1 MTKRLAPGPLS
12 MRSIP
17 LSLVL
22 LFAFT
27 SECFCQESW
36 KVEVLKQAA
45 PQAVAP
51 EIRSVLGNQG
61 FRIRDEQGQSH
72 AEIWL
77 RRAIPISGKPN
88 GPKGAIQFPYL
99 KEGELL
105 GSLQFTDEGHD
116 YRDQPITKGV
126 YTLRYGLQPV
136 NGDHLG
142 VSTYRDYSLLLPA
155 SKDRSLKAP
164 AKKQLEERSAESA
177 GTSHP
182 AVFIMLMAPEG
193 ASKTGASIIRDAE
206 KDTWSVVLPLAFL
219 VQGQGESLIN
229 PVRLV
234 IDGAAQP

>member
-1 MTKRLAPGPLS
+1 MRLIPLS
-12 MRSIP
+12 M
-17 LSLVL
+17 VV
-22 LFAFT
+22 LFALT

-36 KVEVLKQAA
+36 KVEVLKQPP

-61 FRIRDEQGQSH
+61 FRIRNEQGQSH

-155 SKDRSLKAP
+155 SKDRSLDLLQKSS
-164 AKKQLEERSAESA
+164 LRSVVRIRRHKPSCRFHHADARRGIEN
-177 GTSHP
+177 
-182 AVFIMLMAPEG
+182 
-193 ASKTGASIIRDAE
+193 GASIIRDAE
-206 KDTWSVVLPLAFL
+206 KDTWSVVLPLTFQ
-219 VQGQGESLIN
+219 VPGQGESIIN